1 MAPQITASG
10 MALTAVVAGA
20 AALAACAAT
29 LSLTF
34 L

>member
-1 MAPQITASG
+1 MAPQITPTG
-10 MALTAVVAGA
+10 MALTAVFAGA
-20 AALAACAAT
+20 TALAACAAT